1 MTVEVQSYGNVFTLL
16 IHYKFI
22 HGTTYFHRSCT
33 TNFFFV
39 AIKCQFFSLSKMD
52 PNQYNYQCYYNYL
65 QNQSLPTNENSQNP
79 SQYIMYRPPKSSKKF
94 QNPPQYVMCP
104 PPPPTSENSQNPLQ
118 YIMYPPPPHIWYMH
132 LSLNVEPP
140 TSGSWLDDS

>member
-1 MTVEVQSYGNVFTLL
+1 M
-16 IHYKFI
+16 

-33 TNFFFV
+33 TNFFV

-104 PPPPTSENSQNPLQ
+104 PPLTTINVSCKVPITQDCIHNNQLQEKLPPKKLFTCTSETS
-118 YIMYPPPPHIWYMH
+118 
-132 LSLNVEPP
+132 VEPSI
-140 TSGSWLDDS
+140 T